1 MRMIDGDELYNIE
14 KLLDTN
20 IVQKSK
26 EAAWLMSQVLHDIE
40 AMPSIDPE
48 TLPIVQKLRAK
59 NFMLQTNIESLEK
72 QLAKVTAERDVL
84 KSNPSVE
91 IKSDAFELAMKLA
104 QVTTER
110 NRALFDIPK
119 NCFTCSQ
126 KNNLDC
132 KGDKRYR
139 AFGFCENCEHWE
151 WRGKQEGKDN
161 E

>member
-1 MRMIDGDELYNIE
+1 
-14 KLLDTN
+14 
-20 IVQKSK
+20 
-26 EAAWLMSQVLHDIE
+26 MSQVLHDIE

>member
-1 MRMIDGDELYNIE
+1 MRLIDGEELYNIE

-20 IVQKSK
+20 IIQRSP
-26 EAAWLMSQVLHDIE
+26 EASFLISQVLHDIQ
-40 AMPSIDPE
+40 ASPTIDPE
-48 TLPIVQKLRAK
+48 TLPIVQELR
-59 NFMLQTNIESLEK
+59 K
-72 QLAKVTAERDVL
+72 QLAQVTAERDAL
-84 KSNPSVE
+84 KSNPPVE

-110 NRALFDIPK
+110 NKALFDIPK

-151 WRGKQEGKDN
+151 WRGKQEMKDN